1 MQNARQ
7 EQNGIKIRPA
17 YVAIPVIIGI
27 AVVAWLFWDEFAN
40 FNWQAV
46 SLTPTVL
53 AGLTLALAALAGRE
67 MGYMWRYKR
76 LTDGDLSWLQ
86 SFKVC
91 MLCEFTSAITPTAVG
106 GSSMAMVFMNRE
118 GINFG
123 RGTALMI
130 ITLFLDELFF
140 VISCPLI
147 VALTPFDSLFGTF
160 DVEFSIGLKWVFWGV
175 YALIAAWTLLL
186 FIGIIAKP
194 QGLKRLLVML
204 FSLPVLRRWKTKAAR
219 MAVNMQSASVEARS
233 KSVKWWAEAFAATA
247 LSWTCRYV
255 MVCFLFLAFVPGSN
269 QWLVFARQGV
279 IWLLLLVCPTPGG
292 SGVSEWLFSEYY
304 ADIMGSAQIGLVIA
318 LTWRIL
324 SYYIYLIIGLAVIP
338 SWLSGKNKASRP
350 SKQKTA

>member
-40 FNWQAV
+40 FDWQAM

-147 VALTPFDSLFGTF
+147 VALTPFDRLFGTF
-160 DVEFSIGLKWVFWGV
+160 DVEFSIGLKWVFGA
-175 YALIAAWTLLL
+175 Y
-186 FIGIIAKP
+186 
-194 QGLKRLLVML
+194 MHS
-204 FSLPVLRRWKTKAAR
+204 SLHGRYCSL
-219 MAVNMQSASVEARS
+219 SASS
-233 KSVKWWAEAFAATA
+233 
-247 LSWTCRYV
+247 
-255 MVCFLFLAFVPGSN
+255 
-269 QWLVFARQGV
+269 
-279 IWLLLLVCPTPGG
+279 
-292 SGVSEWLFSEYY
+292 
-304 ADIMGSAQIGLVIA
+304 
-318 LTWRIL
+318 
-324 SYYIYLIIGLAVIP
+324 P
-338 SWLSGKNKASRP
+338 SHKA
-350 SKQKTA
+350 